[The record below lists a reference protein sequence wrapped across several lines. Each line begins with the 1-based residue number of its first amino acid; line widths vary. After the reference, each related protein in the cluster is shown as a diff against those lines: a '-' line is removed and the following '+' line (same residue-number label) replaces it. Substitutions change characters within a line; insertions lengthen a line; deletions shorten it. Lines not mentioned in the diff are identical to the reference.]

1 MKNRLLPLILFIV
14 CLVCLTG
21 IANAKSPNIVLIL
34 ADDLGFSDTAPYGSE
49 IPTPN
54 ISRLANE
61 GLMFTN
67 YHTAGT
73 CAPTR
78 GMLMT
83 GVDSHRNGVPNMP
96 EALPASQK
104 EEHENYRG
112 TLSHN
117 VVTVATLLKGA
128 GYHTYITGKWHLGR
142 EPDQLPSQRGFERTV
157 TMTDTGADNWEQ
169 KTYLPLYTEPHWF
182 ADGKEID
189 LPEDYYSSKYFI
201 DNMIDFIESNREDG
215 KPFFSYIPFLAV
227 HIPVQAPQAFIDKY
241 MGVYDGG
248 WHKLREKRLEMA
260 KKLKLVPASTELA
273 DVPSTVGWDS
283 LSAEEKR
290 YESKKM
296 AVYAGM
302 VDAMDHHIGRL
313 LTYLKKTGEYDN
325 TVFMFTSDNGAE
337 GGDAFDK
344 SLSSPPELL
353 YLRWWMKNNGYNRD
367 YENLGTRGSYINI
380 GPSFASAA
388 ASPLAYYKFFAHEG
402 GMRVPLIISG
412 PGITET
418 DKISNALT
426 YVTDIAPTIL
436 ELAGLNPLQD
446 SYQGRKVEPM
456 TGKSII
462 PLAKGETTRIHGEE
476 ETIGYELGGNA
487 ALFQGDYK
495 IVLDRGPVADGKWHL
510 YNIVTDP
517 GEKKDLREA
526 MPERFAA
533 MMAAYQAYVIDNNV
547 LPVSDDYD
555 QKKQLGINAII
566 TQLKAD
572 YPIYVT
578 VLLVIIALIRF
589 LIRRWIRRRKAGKQ
603 T

>member
-462 PLAKGETTRIHGEE
+462 PLAKGETTRITGEE